1 VVRESLA
8 IQLPSL
14 VPEELLLSMNL
25 WELLATQ
32 KLLEMQPVRP
42 QLK

>member
-1 VVRESLA
+1 
-8 IQLPSL
+8 
-14 VPEELLLSMNL
+14 MNL

-42 QLK
+42 QLKRLLLLQWLAPLVH